1 MQLLRQDRFLSR
13 TRPDSLNIAAF
24 RDRKTSGAPNH
35 HDPANA
41 KGTGKCNHC
50 YIAGRTTDG

>member
-13 TRPDSLNIAAF
+13 TRPDTLNIAAF
-24 RDRKTSGAPNH
+24 RDRKASRAPNH

-41 KGTGKCNHC
+41 GGAGKCNQC
-50 YIAGRTTDG
+50 YIAGWTTDG